1 MKAPY
6 PNAEGRLRLGGIK
19 LSLEMVQLNC
29 LDRPGANLRATRLF
43 GLMAENRI
51 NLPFVVLS
59 STTRNTVCSCCL
71 ESEDFHRA
79 QGLLERDPDL
89 SSSVEKIAP
98 VGTVTFFPHQS
109 SLQLL
114 GVVMAVFGKAGLP
127 VYGTGTSLSALTVST
142 DYRLLDQALGA
153 LEKVLELP
161 AHHTPFRPEFR
172 IRQM

>member
-1 MKAPY
+1 MTAPY
-6 PNAEGRLRLGGIK
+6 PNAGGRLRLGGIK
-19 LSLEMVQLNC
+19 LSPEMVLLNC
-29 LDRPGANLRATRLF
+29 LDRPGENLLATRLF

-89 SSSVEKIAP
+89 SSRVETIAP
-98 VGTVTFFPHQS
+98 VGTLTFFPHQS

-127 VYGTGTSLSALTVST
+127 VYGTGTSLSALTICT
-142 DYRLLDQALGA
+142 DYRLLDQALVA
-153 LEKVLELP
+153 LEAVLELP